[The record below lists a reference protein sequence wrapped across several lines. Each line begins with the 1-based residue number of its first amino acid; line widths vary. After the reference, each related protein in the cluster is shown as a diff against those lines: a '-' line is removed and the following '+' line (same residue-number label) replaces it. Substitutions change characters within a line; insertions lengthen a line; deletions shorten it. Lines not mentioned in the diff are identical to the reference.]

1 MSGKYNFLK
10 LELVDSQIMH
20 TSLFSQRGAKKLAYM
35 LVWIS
40 VTIYNITITDIWEEL
55 LVCIPMF

>member
-1 MSGKYNFLK
+1 MSDKYNFLK

-20 TSLFSQRGAKKLAYM
+20 TSLFSQRGAKKLAFM

-40 VTIYNITITDIWEEL
+40 VTIYNTITDIWEEL